1 MRNSGR
7 KRGFVQQACNN
18 CYAESSLMLSLTLS
32 NTPMTSVCGIF
43 YVCYLV
49 KMILFPLK
57 P

>member
-1 MRNSGR
+1 MYNGGRN
-7 KRGFVQQACNN
+7 RGFLQQACND

-32 NTPMTSVCGIF
+32 NTPMTSLCGIF

-49 KMILFPLK
+49 KMISLPLK